1 MLCQKTFALGWFRFT
16 DQTKMQIFV
25 AIKSFLVVWVLL
37 LYTDDSVSNFIG
49 FNLKK
54 NHQELVERLNKISE
68 LFGSTIELKIEF
80 TVFMMALLASF
91 ISFSIVKH
99 CINFAFYFFVTKR
112 KANESTPEEINTI
125 ETG

>member
-1 MLCQKTFALGWFRFT
+1 
-16 DQTKMQIFV
+16 MQIFV